1 MTRSRSVVLGSSFVV
16 MVGVLVAVG
25 AFYMSPARA
34 AVGPMPA
41 EGLVLPADTRFV
53 VGLDVRRMVASELYT
68 NNAGRHPLRPDAFAD
83 LEARTGVNPERDV
96 DHVVIAGGPSA
107 GTGPNTPG
115 LVLVSGRFDRYKLSR
130 ALETSRK
137 DVTWKDHQGTTVY
150 LFREGRKGAEAA
162 AFLDD
167 DTLVFGG
174 QAAVEATIGSRAG
187 GKAPLRTN
195 AVLMAL
201 LERVKPGST
210 FWMVGDQ
217 SLLSNLPK
225 GVPGPGGSDGA
236 GVQLPSLRNLMVTGD
251 LDPQIALE
259 VTAETADEVAAKNLA
274 DMVRGLL
281 AFAALQ
287 GNQKPELKELAS
299 AVNITT
305 EVNQVHLNARIPHE
319 LFLSLQPKNVA
330 ESPGVAR

>member
-1 MTRSRSVVLGSSFVV
+1 MTRSRAVVLGSTLVV
-16 MVGVLVAVG
+16 VVGVLAAVG
-25 AFYMSPARA
+25 ALYLSPARA
-34 AVGPMPA
+34 AVGPLPA
-41 EGLVLPADTRFV
+41 EGLILPADTRFV
-53 VGLDVRRMVASELYT
+53 VGLDVRRLVASEVYT
-68 NNAGRHPLRPDAFAD
+68 SSAGRRSMRPEAFAE
-83 LEARTGVNPERDV
+83 LEAKTGLNPERDL
-96 DHVVIAGGPSA
+96 DQVVIAGGPSA
-107 GTGPNTPG
+107 VTGSQAPG

-130 ALETSRK
+130 AMETARK

-150 LFREGRKGAEAA
+150 LFREGRKGADAA

-167 DTLVFGG
+167 DTLVFGS

-195 AVLMAL
+195 ASLMAL

-217 SLLSNLPK
+217 SLLANLPK
-225 GVPGPGGSDGA
+225 SVPAPGGDGS
-236 GVQLPSLRNLMVTGD
+236 GLELPSVRNLVVTGD

-259 VTAETADEVAAKNLA
+259 ATAETADEAAAKNLA
-274 DMVRGLL
+274 DVVRGLMAL
-281 AFAALQ
+281 AALQ

-299 AVNITT
+299 AVSVTT
-305 EVNQVHLNARIPHE
+305 QANQVHVSARIPHA
-319 LFLSLQPKNVA
+319 LFESLQPKKVA